1 MEDIMRIGE
10 MLYEKGLITTSE
22 LRKALE
28 IQKKQGGKLGSIL
41 VAMDCISVDMLVA
54 MLSKQQMRTIYNL
67 SRQKHKETVKE

>member
-1 MEDIMRIGE
+1 MRIGE

>member
-28 IQKKQGGKLGSIL
+28 IQKKQGGKLG
-41 VAMDCISVDMLVA
+41 
-54 MLSKQQMRTIYNL
+54 
-67 SRQKHKETVKE
+67 

>member
-41 VAMDCISVDMLVA
+41 IAMDCISVDMLVA

-67 SRQKHKETVKE
+67 SRQKHKETVAE